1 MEREKPTFDIL
12 GRIEQERLSRGW
24 SEYALTE
31 NSGLTQSTISTWR
44 RKNLQP
50 NVASIEKICAGFG
63 ITLSQF
69 FQEEDSIYLTKE
81 QKKLLDLWAKLSPA
95 QREAVTKMLCA
106 FLYRGR
112 TLSFNC
118 ILPDKSGQASK
129 SLTALSF

>member
-12 GRIEQERLSRGW
+12 GRIEKERAARNW
-24 SEYALTE
+24 SEYALAE

-44 RKNLQP
+44 RRNLQP
-50 NVASIEKICAGFG
+50 ICAGFG

-69 FQEEDSIYLTKE
+69 FQEEDSVYLTKE

-106 FLYRGR
+106 FLY
-112 TLSFNC
+112 
-118 ILPDKSGQASK
+118 IEEEP
-129 SLTALSF
+129 